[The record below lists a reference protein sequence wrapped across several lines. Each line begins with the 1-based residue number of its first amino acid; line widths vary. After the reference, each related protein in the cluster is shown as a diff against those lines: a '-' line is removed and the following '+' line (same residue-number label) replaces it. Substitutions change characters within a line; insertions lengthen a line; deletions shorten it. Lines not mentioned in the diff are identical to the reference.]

1 MAADNRHPPMTGF
14 RGQRMNSKADYMT
27 TTMTAFMMNNRWMED
42 LAHSRQC
49 WRNWRFTSE
58 ISGTVE
64 WTVTRLLPCLDED
77 FQRRTLNP
85 DKEDFNARRDDRLY
99 QGLHRPAGGCDR
111 HEPCAG
117 STRRP
122 RNGESIFFD
131 RMTTGTGPTSRMEST
146 HWYAK
151 CTRYIPAIPRHFF
164 SFSPSNS

>member
-1 MAADNRHPPMTGF
+1 MAADNRHPHDDRLP
-14 RGQRMNSKADYMT
+14 KP

-85 DKEDFNARRDDRLY
+85 DKEDFIARRDDRLY

-131 RMTTGTGPTSRMEST
+131 RMTAIWTVPTSRMEST